1 MVNTS
6 LIDSFRPSVNNA
18 FMHDTYRRADQR
30 LKERGQRW
38 ADLARGLNYSD
49 QRVSQWKSRGI
60 SKSSIAPV
68 ADFLGVTTDWLLTGK
83 EPKSTAAQQA
93 LWEFVRGY
101 RTPELAHLTDSQI
114 AEIEELEHEYIQK
127 QKANWHHEIRDAAN
141 ADELEFAGHMDA
153 WDSNTDLGPD
163 EVEVPLFR
171 EVELAAGSGATQ
183 VIENHGAKLRFAKST
198 LARAGV
204 PMESAA
210 CAFVRGNSMEPK
222 MPDGTCIGVNT
233 ADTAVRDG
241 KTYAMDHEGMLRVK
255 ILHRRPG
262 GGLKVVSMNEEEH
275 PPELYTAEEVQ
286 NSIRIIGRVFWYSG
300 LM

>member
-1 MVNTS
+1 MDK
-6 LIDSFRPSVNNA
+6 I
-18 FMHDTYRRADQR
+18 YERADQR
-30 LKERGQRW
+30 LRERHQKW
-38 ADLARGLNYSD
+38 ADLAKALGYSD
-49 QRVSQWKSRGI
+49 QRVHNWSKRGI
-60 SKSSIAPV
+60 PKDALARV
-68 ADFLGVTTDWLLTGK
+68 ADFLGVTTDWLIAGRGQ
-83 EPKSTAAQQA
+83 KSDIFQQVSELEA
-93 LWEFVRGY
+93 KDIR
-101 RTPELAHLTDSQI
+101 RPEDAHLTDAQI
-114 AEIEELEHEYIQK
+114 LERAQQEDMRRDSEWEAGTPEEYRARPKEAGRPH
-127 QKANWHHEIRDAAN
+127 ANEV
-141 ADELEFAGHMDA
+141 EFVGHLDA
-153 WDSNTDLGPD
+153 WDSSTGLGPD
-163 EVEVPLFR
+163 EIEVPLFR

-204 PMESAA
+204 PMEAAA
-210 CAFVRGNSMEPK
+210 CAYVRGNSMEPK

-262 GGLKVVSMNEEEH
+262 GGLKVVSMNQEEH

-286 NSIRIIGRVFWYSG
+286 ESIRIIGRVFWYSG